1 MAIATLE
8 VARSFKRKDPES
20 YHRLVK
26 KLYCETMG
34 IEFKDEIFMYEENA
48 RKDSTGCLSVIM
60 HQKLLEGRE
69 EAGISYL
76 LLRVRE
82 TMSIIPPKKTKKNIF
97 FLLSLEHPYQASF
110 KLFFTLAH
118 FKSKIGP

>member
-1 MAIATLE
+1 
-8 VARSFKRKDPES
+8 
-20 YHRLVK
+20 
-26 KLYCETMG
+26 MG

-82 TMSIIPPKKTKKNIF
+82 TMSIIPKKKQKKNIF

-110 KLFFTLAH
+110 KLFFYIGTL
-118 FKSKIGP
+118 

>member
-1 MAIATLE
+1 
-8 VARSFKRKDPES
+8 
-20 YHRLVK
+20 
-26 KLYCETMG
+26 MG

-82 TMSIIPPKKTKKNIF
+82 AMSIIPKKTKKNIF

-110 KLFFTLAH
+110 KLFLYWHTLRIKLALGFLH
-118 FKSKIGP
+118 VAMVSNPNLAFGQSLFPRKSRFQL